1 MDFVLIMPSSL
12 PVPAAARTVQLL
24 ELLLVNPQGVTP
36 QECLKHLDVSRST
49 LFALLQTLKALG
61 YIDQRKSRGRY
72 RPGPRLVAWRGPAS
86 EYPQDLLSAFRQE
99 AASSPLEETLAL
111 AVATPP
117 HILILAQRE
126 SAQRVRTCY
135 DPGQSLLADESAAG
149 FILDP
154 SPTDTIRSTG
164 FYLHTASETLE
175 LSVPICED
183 GYHPRAALLLNAP
196 RFRYT
201 EGAFLSHLPALREM
215 AARLSYRLGAP
226 VYAPYKEPALPK
238 IEPASPL
245 TRDEINAFL
254 QGPWVARLA
263 CVQPNGMPHVVPVW
277 QEFDE
282 DVFYIASWGGSHW
295 AKFLLNNPS
304 VSLTVDEPWPPFRRV
319 SAQGVAQLLEEG
331 DYPGGTF
338 AILNRL
344 SQRFL
349 GQHLGPDTASQPW
362 HAFRIR
368 PEQLRGWRG
377 LRSAAK

>member
-1 MDFVLIMPSSL
+1 MTLPSDLS
-12 PVPAAARTVQLL
+12 VPAAARTVQLL
-24 ELLLVNPQGVTP
+24 ELLLANPQGVTP
-36 QECLKHLDVSRST
+36 QECLKRLDVSRST

-61 YIDQRKSRGRY
+61 YIDQGKSRGHY
-72 RPGPRLVAWRGPAS
+72 RPGPRLIAWRGPTS
-86 EYPQDLLSAFRQE
+86 GDPQDLLTAFHQE

-117 HILILAQRE
+117 HTLVLAQRE
-126 SAQRVRTCY
+126 STQRVRTSY
-135 DPGQSLLADESAAG
+135 DPGQSLSADESAAG

-164 FYLHTASETLE
+164 FYLHITSESLE

-196 RFRYT
+196 SFRYS
-201 EGAFLSHLPALREM
+201 EEAFLSHLPTLREM

-226 VYAPYKEPALPK
+226 VYAPYKGPALPK

-245 TRDEINAFL
+245 TPDEIYAFL

-277 QEFDE
+277 QEFDD
-282 DVFYIASWGGSHW
+282 DVFYIASWGGSRW
-295 AKFLLNNPS
+295 AEYLLSNPG
-304 VSLTVDEPWPPFRRV
+304 VSLTVDEPWPPLRRV
-319 SAQGVAQLLEEG
+319 SAQGVAQVLEE
-331 DYPGGTF
+331 DDCPGGIL

-349 GQHLGPDTASQPW
+349 GQPHSPDIASQPW
-362 HAFRIR
+362 HAFRIW